1 LQKNGFSIFYGSK
14 NYFEKKVVAK
24 LFSHID
30 YSFVQLGD
38 AKYDVENDFPVH
50 IL

>member
-1 LQKNGFSIFYGSK
+1 MVFQFFMVAKIIL
-14 NYFEKKVVAK
+14 EKKVVAK
-24 LFSHID
+24 LFFHID